1 MKNLALLFL
10 STLCLVG
17 CFTTYSVTTENAHD
31 IEKLPAYCQNA
42 VFVASDFIDAS
53 TAPVSESMDAQKLLT
68 MANVLKFAKAKYGDD
83 VTVMNLRYDTSD
95 NGKNALAIAVTFDVV
110 RCP

>member
-17 CFTTYSVTTENAHD
+17 CFTTYSITTENAHD

-53 TAPVSESMDAQKLLT
+53 TAPVRESMDAQKLLT

-95 NGKNALAIAVTFDVV
+95 NGKNALAISVTFDVV